1 MYICYEVYLE
11 FIKICLYV
19 YFALGHCVIEHSSLA
34 YYDASVSSLGRRLD
48 RLRLFCLL
56 LAIMGQR
63 LISDQMPHAFDF
75 ETFHFHL
82 FITQSFPCN
91 QICFTRA
98 PDSLSSLFGSTP
110 FLWEWWTNSASLF
123 QTFTL
128 WLFISLFSAL
138 FNRLWWY
145 GCALRLFSVS
155 ILIFSLS
162 VELFT
167 LFFWK

>member
-128 WLFISLFSAL
+128 WLFISLFLLVSTDYDDMGAL
-138 FNRLWWY
+138 
-145 GCALRLFSVS
+145 
-155 ILIFSLS
+155 
-162 VELFT
+162 
-167 LFFWK
+167 